1 MNPCVIGI
9 DIGGTNTVL
18 GLVERS
24 GNCVAEATLP
34 TRGAEPVG
42 QFLPRLY
49 EHVEILLQ
57 RATDEGLTLQGIG
70 IGAPNA
76 NFYTGTIEHPPNLAW
91 EGVTPLAEFVR
102 ERFGVPVALTNDA
115 NAAALGE
122 MFFGAAQGMKNFVVV
137 TLGTGLGS
145 GIVVDGNVLYG
156 SDGFAGELGH
166 VTVVQ
171 GGRQCGCGRRGC
183 LETYASA
190 TGIRRTVAE
199 LIADRMDAET
209 NASPLRDIPF
219 SALTAAHIAETAKL
233 GDALALEAFE
243 RTGDILGRALANT
256 IAYLSPEAIILFGGL
271 ANAGE
276 LLLQPTRRAMQAHT
290 LNIFRGKTLLLVST
304 LMERNA
310 AVLGAS
316 ALIWKELAA

>member
-1 MNPCVIGI
+1 MNPCVIGM

-18 GLVERS
+18 GLVDRA
-24 GNCVAEATLP
+24 GTCFAETTLP
-34 TRGAEPVG
+34 TLGTEPVER
-42 QFLPRLY
+42 FLPRLY
-49 EHVEILLQ
+49 ERLEMLLH
-57 RATDEGLTLQGIG
+57 RATDEGFALQGIG

-76 NFYTGTIEHPPNLAW
+76 NYYTGTIEYPPNLAW
-91 EGVTPLAEFVR
+91 EGVTPLAGLVR

-115 NAAALGE
+115 NAAVLGE
-122 MFFGAAQGMKNFVVV
+122 MLFGAAQGMKNFLVV

-145 GIVVDGNVLYG
+145 GIVVDGTVLYG

-171 GGRQCGCGRRGC
+171 HGRQCGCGRRGC

-199 LIADRMDAET
+199 LIADRMDAQT
-209 NASPLRDIPF
+209 NQSPLRDIPF
-219 SALTAAHIAETAKL
+219 SALTAAQIAQAAQA

-243 RTGDILGRALANT
+243 RTGDILGRTLANT

-276 LLLQPTRRAMQAHT
+276 LLLQPTRSAMQTHT
-290 LNIFRGKTLLLVST
+290 LNIFQGKTRLLVSA

-310 AVLGAS
+310 AVLGAA